1 MRTPQDF
8 KSVFGHFTTCMKG
21 LKHLTEL
28 AVIKIMINIAE
39 INLWASRVDQNNA
52 WSLDM
57 TERISHWIGHKFS
70 QSQTLSDNFVKKKL
84 KII

>member
-1 MRTPQDF
+1 
-8 KSVFGHFTTCMKG
+8 
-21 LKHLTEL
+21 
-28 AVIKIMINIAE
+28 MINIAE

-57 TERISHWIGHKFS
+57 TQRISHWIGHKYS
-70 QSQTLSDNFVKKKL
+70 QSQTLSNNFVKKKL